1 MRICWFTEWEASV
14 EKLPRG
20 FGNMRTEY
28 AWYVAQDAYHNN
40 INSLKEL
47 PDNSFDLG
55 IIIVPKKLEHL
66 ISWDIVVD
74 LKRVCK
80 KYAFMQ
86 EGASWI
92 FQDYDPIQSFWFYSI
107 MLNADF
113 FLCHNKVDLEY
124 YESLLNKRG
133 YVNPTLMIED
143 SIKDL
148 PKVERSNVIIGGNL
162 VRYYGGFNSLV
173 VGLEIEDFVYAP
185 SMGRMHKEEK
195 LVQAIKHIPYY
206 SWVDWIAELNKYKYA
221 VHLNPNSIAG
231 TFSLNCAYLGIP
243 CIGNINSDA
252 QRICYPKL
260 SSHPDDLKFFKKV
273 AKKLKEDNDFYME
286 SSEEAKINYMTY
298 YSEEV
303 YKNTWNTIIQKEFNT
318 TI

>member
-1 MRICWFTEWEASV
+1 VSFSIFFCSANKF
-14 EKLPRG
+14 
-20 FGNMRTEY
+20 
-28 AWYVAQDAYHNN
+28 
-40 INSLKEL
+40 NS
-47 PDNSFDLG
+47 
-55 IIIVPKKLEHL
+55 
-66 ISWDIVVD
+66 
-74 LKRVCK
+74 
-80 KYAFMQ
+80 
-86 EGASWI
+86 
-92 FQDYDPIQSFWFYSI
+92 
-107 MLNADF
+107 
-113 FLCHNKVDLEY
+113 NKVDLEY

-252 QRICYPKL
+252 QRICYPNL
-260 SSHPDDLKFFKKV
+260 SSHPDDLKFFKKI

-303 YKNTWNTIIQKEFNT
+303 YKNTLKLNNAWKQLDKSKNKEIRREALITISTSILQGQKDFSGKYVYKQDRIIGSVDKIGDYVIFLSNFDH
-318 TI
+318 INLFI